1 MNTIDGLAKV
11 LTVKERDKE
20 TAEFQYRES
29 VEHFEKH
36 AQRLYDLLKKKE
48 AMETKYASSMS
59 NKINV
64 DDLRYLGNYLQAI
77 TPTIIREQARVEK
90 ARIAMNQRL
99 SNLTE
104 HHIEVKK
111 VEKLMERKEWERK
124 KAEEKKQQLF
134 LDEISLRQYIDNKDR

>member
-36 AQRLYDLLKKKE
+36 AQRLYELLKKKE
-48 AMETKYASSMS
+48 AMETQYSSSIS

-64 DDLRYLGNYLQAI
+64 ENLRYY
-77 TPTIIREQARVEK
+77 K
-90 ARIAMNQRL
+90 
-99 SNLTE
+99 
-104 HHIEVKK
+104 
-111 VEKLMERKEWERK
+111 
-124 KAEEKKQQLF
+124 
-134 LDEISLRQYIDNKDR
+134 